1 MGILGIEGDGRAL
14 THPLVE
20 SALYRS
26 LPAGERSLL
35 HRRAADLLA
44 GEQAD
49 VETVG
54 LHLVH
59 AEPAAD
65 PQTVTRLRA
74 AAGRAH
80 VRGAPEAAATF
91 LRRALASRL
100 RSASSSRTSTA
111 SSGSSWRPRCNQVRA
126 HHLREAVALA
136 VTPEQRLRIALSGS
150 RAVGLAGHFD
160 DAIEI
165 ARQGLA
171 ERAGD
176 ADLRGQLELEMVCS
190 MMLAADTV
198 EEGYERV
205 RAHRPADRDS
215 LWRIPLAW
223 EAAGDGCRA
232 DDVRG
237 LLEPV
242 IDAVTPPRGTDSL
255 ASTWAKFIL
264 IANGDFDAARR
275 LCDSLVELARPQG
288 WLIALAHGSFVR
300 AIVYMHMGRI
310 HEARADAE
318 VSFRFKMANSPP
330 AALLWSLFPLVEA
343 LTELGELDEADSAL
357 EAGLP
362 TGDPPE
368 GCLSGAHLLERRA
381 QLRMAQ
387 GRYDEAHADLVR
399 AADWWQR
406 LQIQHPAT
414 AAWRV
419 IDAEAL
425 VALGDRRAA
434 RDLAVAHL
442 ELADGTGLPEPR
454 GAGLRALAL
463 TAEPEEAVELLER
476 AVGRCSRPVRA
487 RLEHTRA
494 LVALG
499 AALRRVNRRSDARE
513 PLRQALD
520 QAQRGGMRLLADRA
534 RHELQAAGARPRRT
548 ALTGIDSLTP
558 SERQV
563 ADLAAQGH
571 GNREIAQRLYVTRRT
586 VETHLTHAFGK
597 LGVSSRSDLVELPRP
612 GDRPGSGVSDD
623 FADPPTRRLRNLG
636 GAEASPAATLSRM
649 QVEQHLAGAPRG
661 GRRVRHLS
669 DDGGARDR
677 VPTTPDWDVRR
688 LLAHQG
694 MVHRWATGTRA
705 RRAGRPRRGRA
716 RGAGVGRPGGLAA
729 RRRGPAG
736 HQRSRRR
743 PTTSRRWCSS
753 PTPRRPKRFW
763 ARRQCHE
770 TTIHAVDA
778 LSAALGRYPR
788 PRTPG
793 SPRDVALDGIDELL
807 TGFLPRPRSR
817 LRADEPDDDRGAA
830 RRRRRALAGRGQP
843 SRPPVTTRGLGDEE
857 ADVVLRGSA
866 VALYLTL
873 WNRSD
878 EIRDE
883 TRSTCGPRAPG

>member
-1 MGILGIEGDGRAL
+1 M
-14 THPLVE
+14 
-20 SALYRS
+20 
-26 LPAGERSLL
+26 L

-49 VETVG
+49 VEAVG

-65 PQTVTRLRA
+65 PQTVTRLHA

-91 LRRALASRL
+91 LRRALAEPPAEHALIADLQCELGLELAAEVQPGAR
-100 RSASSSRTSTA
+100 
-111 SSGSSWRPRCNQVRA
+111 

-205 RAHRPADRDS
+205 RAHRSADRDS

-223 EAAGDGCRA
+223 EAVGDGCS
-232 DDVRG
+232 RG
-237 LLEPV
+237 RRPR
-242 IDAVTPPRGTDSL
+242 TPGTGHRCRDTTAGDRL
-255 ASTWAKFIL
+255 A
-264 IANGDFDAARR
+264 GQHVGEVHPDRQRR
-275 LCDSLVELARPQG
+275 LRRGSSALRQPGRAGPTAGLADRAGPRQLRPG
-288 WLIALAHGSFVR
+288 DRAHAL
-300 AIVYMHMGRI
+300 GRI

-318 VSFRFKMANSPP
+318 VSFRFKLANSPP
-330 AALLWSLFPLVEA
+330 AALIWSLFPLVEA
-343 LTELGELDEADSAL
+343 LTELGELDEADAAL
-357 EAGLP
+357 EVGLP
-362 TGDPPE
+362 SGDPPD

-406 LQIQHPAT
+406 LRIRHPAT
-414 AAWRV
+414 ATWRV
-419 IDAEAL
+419 IDAEVL

-442 ELADGTGLPEPR
+442 ELADRTGLPEPR

-476 AVGRCSRPVRA
+476 AVGLLAPSRA

-499 AALRRVNRRSDARE
+499 AALRRVNRRADARE

-520 QAQRGGMRLLADRA
+520 QAERGGMRLLADRA
-534 RHELQAAGARPRRT
+534 RHELQATGARPRRT
-548 ALTGIDSLTP
+548 ALTGIDALTP

-563 ADLAAQGH
+563 VELAAHGH
-571 GNREIAQRLYVTRRT
+571 GNREIAQQLYVTRRT

-597 LGVSSRSDLVELPRP
+597 LGVSSRSDLVEL
-612 GDRPGSGVSDD
+612 
-623 FADPPTRRLRNLG
+623 LG
-636 GAEASPAATLSRM
+636 LETAQA
-649 QVEQHLAGAPRG
+649 
-661 GRRVRHLS
+661 RV
-669 DDGGARDR
+669 
-677 VPTTPDWDVRR
+677 
-688 LLAHQG
+688 
-694 MVHRWATGTRA
+694 
-705 RRAGRPRRGRA
+705 
-716 RGAGVGRPGGLAA
+716 
-729 RRRGPAG
+729 
-736 HQRSRRR
+736 
-743 PTTSRRWCSS
+743 
-753 PTPRRPKRFW
+753 
-763 ARRQCHE
+763 
-770 TTIHAVDA
+770 
-778 LSAALGRYPR
+778 
-788 PRTPG
+788 
-793 SPRDVALDGIDELL
+793 
-807 TGFLPRPRSR
+807 
-817 LRADEPDDDRGAA
+817 
-830 RRRRRALAGRGQP
+830 
-843 SRPPVTTRGLGDEE
+843 
-857 ADVVLRGSA
+857 
-866 VALYLTL
+866 
-873 WNRSD
+873 
-878 EIRDE
+878 
-883 TRSTCGPRAPG
+883 